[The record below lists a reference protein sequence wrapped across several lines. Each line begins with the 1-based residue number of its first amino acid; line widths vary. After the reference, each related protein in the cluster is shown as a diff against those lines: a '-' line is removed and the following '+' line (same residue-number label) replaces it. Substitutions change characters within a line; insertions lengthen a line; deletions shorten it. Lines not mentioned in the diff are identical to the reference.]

1 MLFIKNTL
9 IFMILTALHVELLW
23 LFSSSFY
30 LLYFVN
36 ILLILYFL
44 HRYFDNYPLIYLALY
59 IPLILVMI
67 NSDIYDEYLFEFL
80 LNFNLFKRYIYV
92 NSEVMYVLSIVH
104 LLVFINLKRLGDI
117 LGYNRVKSY
126 LG

>member
-9 IFMILTALHVELLW
+9 IFMILIALHVELLW

-36 ILLILYFL
+36 ILLVLYFL
-44 HRYFDNYPLIYLALY
+44 YRYLDNYPLIYLAIY
-59 IPLILVMI
+59 IPLVVVMI
-67 NSDIYDEYLFEFL
+67 NSDIYDEYLFDFL
-80 LNFNLFKRYIYV
+80 LNFNFLKRYIYV
-92 NSEVMYVLSIVH
+92 NSGVVYTLSIVH
-104 LLVFINLKRLGDI
+104 LLVFINLKRLGEF
-117 LGYNRVKSY
+117 LRYNRVKSY